1 MRLKHGACLCLVG
14 LCSATLH
21 AQDKIIFRDGRE
33 RAVKIIQTNNDKTL
47 YRPTDEKDAT
57 EEFVDNNKLFM
68 LKFKS
73 RGNIV
78 FNSKGERILTV
89 SEPIKIP
96 KSAIVIYY
104 KDGREIPVQS
114 ITMDEHVVYF
124 KPLKSK
130 SGKASDAL
138 LALKPK
144 ELKKKLKEQAA
155 VQAASPT
162 SIPRCDIFMIRYPDG
177 TRDILTNLA
186 DEEEQERNRQAEEA
200 ERKKQAEAE
209 QKASAEDNSEA
220 SSTPS
225 LRKATIITRKGVRI
239 KAWVI
244 SDTASTLTYKK
255 ENTPKAAIFRMS
267 KTKIK
272 KVVY

>member
-1 MRLKHGACLCLVG
+1 MRLRLGILFYLIG
-14 LCSATLH
+14 LCCTLLR
-21 AQDKIIFRDGRE
+21 AQDRIIFRDGRE
-33 RAVKIIQTNNDKTL
+33 LAVKIIQTNNDKTL
-47 YRPTDEKDAT
+47 YKATNEKNAA
-57 EEFVDNNKLFM
+57 EEFVENNKVFM

-73 RGNIV
+73 RGNVV
-78 FNSKGERILTV
+78 FNSNGERILTV
-89 SEPIKIP
+89 SEPTKIP
-96 KSAIVIYY
+96 KNAIVIYY
-104 KDGREIPVQS
+104 KDGREIPAQS
-114 ITMDEHVVYF
+114 ITMDEHVVFF

-130 SGKASDAL
+130 GGKASDAL
-138 LALKPK
+138 LAFKPK

-155 VQAASPT
+155 EQAASPT

-186 DEEEQERNRQAEEA
+186 DEEERERIRQAEEA

-209 QKASAEDNSEA
+209 QKSSAENESESA
-220 SSTPS
+220 STQS

-239 KAWVI
+239 KAWII

-267 KTKIK
+267 KAKIK